1 MIRFSDARLPARHR
15 FGTRTGKIMVAL
27 IHNHSFGLKL
37 WRILGVV
44 LMLTQSGCDVK
55 DNRIKKRRLRARRE
69 CVAHQFIAEAD
80 GFQVLLAM
88 DAVYYLERLVEIAEQ
103 SYEVVRRRTILDRS
117 EAATIKRRVRARLK
131 VARMMTKLSLPDR
144 AAPAVV
150 TPSTPIAA
158 APSAAKGAFE
168 RVDDS
173 E

>member
-1 MIRFSDARLPARHR
+1 
-15 FGTRTGKIMVAL
+15 MVAL
-27 IHNHSFGLKL
+27 IHNHSFGLKV
-37 WRILGVV
+37 WRVVGVV

-69 CVAHQFIAEAD
+69 CVAHQF
-80 GFQVLLAM
+80 M
-88 DAVYYLERLVEIAEQ
+88 
-103 SYEVVRRRTILDRS
+103 
-117 EAATIKRRVRARLK
+117 RARLR
-131 VARMMTKLSLPDR
+131 VARMMTKLSLPDH

>member
-1 MIRFSDARLPARHR
+1 
-15 FGTRTGKIMVAL
+15 MVAL

-55 DNRIKKRRLRARRE
+55 DNRIKKRRLRARRDE
-69 CVAHQFIAEAD
+69 
-80 GFQVLLAM
+80 VLLAM

-103 SYEVVRRRTILDRS
+103 SYEVVRRRTILDHS

-150 TPSTPIAA
+150 TPSTPTM

>member
-1 MIRFSDARLPARHR
+1 
-15 FGTRTGKIMVAL
+15 MVAL
-27 IHNHSFGLKL
+27 IHNHSLGLKL
-37 WRILGVV
+37 WRVVGVV

-117 EAATIKRRVRARLK
+117 EAATIKRRVRARLR

>member
-1 MIRFSDARLPARHR
+1 
-15 FGTRTGKIMVAL
+15 MVAL
-27 IHNHSFGLKL
+27 IHNHSLGLKL
-37 WRILGVV
+37 WRVLGVV

-80 GFQVLLAM
+80 GFLLAM

-117 EAATIKRRVRARLK
+117 EAATIKRRVRARLR

>member
-1 MIRFSDARLPARHR
+1 
-15 FGTRTGKIMVAL
+15 MVAL
-27 IHNHSFGLKL
+27 IHNHSLGLKL
-37 WRILGVV
+37 WRVLGVV

-69 CVAHQFIAEAD
+69 CVARQFIA
-80 GFQVLLAM
+80 V
-88 DAVYYLERLVEIAEQ
+88 
-103 SYEVVRRRTILDRS
+103 
-117 EAATIKRRVRARLK
+117 
-131 VARMMTKLSLPDR
+131 MTKLSLPDR

-150 TPSTPIAA
+150 TPSTPTM

>member
-1 MIRFSDARLPARHR
+1 
-15 FGTRTGKIMVAL
+15 
-27 IHNHSFGLKL
+27 
-37 WRILGVV
+37 
-44 LMLTQSGCDVK
+44 MLTQSGCDVK

-150 TPSTPIAA
+150 TPPTPTA
-158 APSAAKGAFE
+158 APSVAKGAFE
-168 RVDDS
+168 RVDDL